1 MHWLNSWESFV
12 KVVETGSMAEAAR
25 RMDCTRAQI
34 SKQIADLERQFGTR
48 LFERSTRKLAL
59 TPSGEV
65 FHQHA
70 LRALDAVASTE
81 IAVRNL
87 GDTPSG
93 LLRISASLTFGRL
106 YIAPLLPRLT
116 AQYPELECELIL
128 TDQLVDLIDDNI
140 DLALRHT
147 KAPPDEAV
155 ARRLVTLNR
164 VLCATPAYLAAHG
177 MPAQPND
184 LARHPCFG
192 YLQATSSNTLDLLG
206 KNGEQISVP
215 ITSRFRFNNL
225 DCVLDAV
232 LAGHGLAILPTYL
245 AGPEIQRGRL
255 QTVLDDYEP
264 LTGFGRQLYACY
276 TPSRVRLPK
285 VRVFLD
291 ELERL
296 FNPQPPWE
304 NFRSAARSP

>member
-25 RMDCTRAQI
+25 RLDCTRAQI
-34 SKQIADLERQFGTR
+34 SKQIADLERQFGAR

>member
-25 RMDCTRAQI
+25 RLDCTRAQI
-34 SKQIADLERQFGTR
+34 SKQIADLERQFGAR

-128 TDQLVDLIDDNI
+128 TDQLVDLVDDNI

-155 ARRLVTLNR
+155 AKWLVTLSR
-164 VLCATPAYLAAHG
+164 VLGATPAYLAAHG
-177 MPAQPND
+177 RPEHPSE
-184 LARHPCFG
+184 LAWHPCFG
-192 YLQATSSNTLDLLG
+192 YLQAETSRTLELLG
-206 KNGEQISVP
+206 QQGEQVSVP

-304 NFRSAARSP
+304 RFRSAARSP

>member
-1 MHWLNSWESFV
+1 MNWLSSWESFV
-12 KVVETGSMAEAAR
+12 RVVETGSMAAAAR
-25 RMDCTRAQI
+25 RLDCTRAQI
-34 SKQIADLERQFGTR
+34 SKQIAELERSFGVR

-93 LLRISASLTFGRL
+93 LLRISASITFGRL
-106 YIAPLLPRLT
+106 YIAPLLPRIT
-116 AQYPELECELIL
+116 DQYPELDCELIL
-128 TDQLVDLIDDNI
+128 TDQLVDLVDDNI

-155 ARRLVTLNR
+155 AKRLVTLSR

-177 MPAQPND
+177 RPEHPSE
-184 LARHPCFG
+184 LAWHPCFG
-192 YLQATSSNTLDLLG
+192 YLQAETSRTLDLLG
-206 KNGEQISVP
+206 QQGDQVSVP
-215 ITSRFRFNNL
+215 IASRFRFNNL

-296 FNPQPPWE
+296 FNPHPPWE
-304 NFRSAARSP
+304 NFRSANRNP

>member
-128 TDQLVDLIDDNI
+128 TDQLVDLVDDNI

-215 ITSRFRFNNL
+215 VTSRFRFNNL

>member
-1 MHWLNSWESFV
+1 MNWLSSWESFV
-12 KVVETGSMAEAAR
+12 RVVETGSMAAAAR
-25 RMDCTRAQI
+25 RLDCTRAQI
-34 SKQIADLERQFGTR
+34 SKQIAELERSFGVR

-128 TDQLVDLIDDNI
+128 TDQLVDLVDDNI

-155 ARRLVTLNR
+155 AKRLVTLSR

-177 MPAQPND
+177 QPAQPND

-192 YLQATSSNTLDLLG
+192 YLQAETSRTLELLG
-206 KNGEQISVP
+206 QQGEQVSVP

-245 AGPEIQRGRL
+245 AGPEIQNGRL
-255 QTVLDDYEP
+255 HTILDDYEP

-304 NFRSAARSP
+304 NFRSADRNP

>member
-1 MHWLNSWESFV
+1 
-12 KVVETGSMAEAAR
+12 
-25 RMDCTRAQI
+25 
-34 SKQIADLERQFGTR
+34 
-48 LFERSTRKLAL
+48 
-59 TPSGEV
+59 
-65 FHQHA
+65 
-70 LRALDAVASTE
+70 
-81 IAVRNL
+81 
-87 GDTPSG
+87 
-93 LLRISASLTFGRL
+93 
-106 YIAPLLPRLT
+106 
-116 AQYPELECELIL
+116 
-128 TDQLVDLIDDNI
+128 
-140 DLALRHT
+140 
-147 KAPPDEAV
+147 
-155 ARRLVTLNR
+155 
-164 VLCATPAYLAAHG
+164 

>member
-70 LRALDAVASTE
+70 LRALDAVTSTE

-128 TDQLVDLIDDNI
+128 TDQLVDLVDDNI